1 MIIGIVASSAWQ
13 VEKLQIMRPGES
25 VTVGGFDFKFIG
37 AAASKGPNYAA
48 VGGIF
53 QVTQDGAQVALLKP
67 ESRTYQDP
75 PMETT
80 EAAIKTGWSGDL
92 YAVIGDPTND
102 RAWSTR
108 FYYKPMIHWI
118 WLGAL
123 IMVFGGLISLSD
135 RRYRVGTPARRERG
149 SVQKNAVPAVAGN

>member
-1 MIIGIVASSAWQ
+1 M
-13 VEKLQIMRPGES
+13 
-25 VTVGGFDFKFIG
+25 
-37 AAASKGPNYAA
+37 
-48 VGGIF
+48 
-53 QVTQDGAQVALLKP
+53 ALLKP

-92 YAVIGDPTND
+92 YAVIGAPTNA

-108 FYYKPMIHWI
+108 FYYTPMLHWI

-135 RRYRVGTPARRERG
+135 RRYRVGTPASRERG
-149 SVQKNAVPAVAGN
+149 LVQKNAVPAVAGN